1 MSIRLGTET
10 CLVYLGVNHASPT
23 TDPVNINSLRV
34 SNEAAQL
41 YSNTH
46 TLILTNNETNAWY
59 FQFLPLGIV
68 PTNLTPATGA
78 LYLPPSGILTLGI
91 GAASSR
97 PGGDIPWFQYTNAS
111 AASGQVFVEQVLGF
125 NI

>member
-10 CLVYLGVNHASPT
+10 CLVYLGVTHATPT

-41 YSNTH
+41 FSNTH
-46 TLILTNNETNAWY
+46 TLILTNSETQAWY
-59 FQFLPLGIV
+59 IQFFPLGTV
-68 PTNLTPATGA
+68 PTSITPATGA
-78 LYLPPSGILTLGI
+78 LFLPPSGILTLGI

-97 PGGDIPWFQYTNAS
+97 PGGDIPWFQFTNAG
-111 AASGQVFVEQVLGF
+111 AATGQVFVEQVVGF